1 MCSSPIG
8 PVEDFSSALF
18 PDGLPVHAE
27 NTAPVGGLQMSRAPK
42 FDHQPVMA
50 AEVVD
55 LLAPVPAGLVVD
67 ATVGGGGHAAALLG
81 SRSDLRLLG
90 VDRDPDALAASAE
103 RLAPFEPRVRLAHA
117 RFSTLPALLA
127 DRDVTDGGG
136 VSAVLFDL
144 GVSSPQLDRAER
156 GFSLRQD
163 GPLDMRMDP
172 TTGRTAADVVNGAD
186 ETELARLFAASGEGR
201 WARRIA
207 RTIVAAR
214 PLTTTAELAGVVS
227 SAVPA
232 AARRR
237 GHPATRVF
245 QALRIEVNDELGE
258 LATALD
264 AALDALAVGGRCLVI
279 AYHSGEDRL
288 VKETFGRATTGGC
301 TCPPN
306 LPCVCGAR
314 IEHRLVGRGARKAGD
329 AEVTRNPRATSARL
343 RAVERITPPE
353 EGLTR

>member
-27 NTAPVGGLQMSRAPK
+27 NTAPVGELQMSRAPT

-55 LLAPVPAGLVVD
+55 LLAPVPAGLAID
-67 ATVGGGGHAAALLG
+67 ATVGGGGHAAALLD
-81 SRSDLRLLG
+81 SRPDLRLLG

-103 RLAPFEPRVRLAHA
+103 RLSPFGARVRLAHA

-127 DRDVTDGGG
+127 DDPDAAGG

-156 GFSLRQD
+156 GFSLRRE

-186 ETELARLFAASGEGR
+186 EAELARLFAASGEGR

-207 RTIVAAR
+207 RAVVAAR
-214 PLTTTAELAGVVS
+214 PLHTTAELADIVS

-264 AALDALAVGGRCLVI
+264 AALAALGVGGRCLVI

-288 VKETFGRATTGGC
+288 VKETFRRAATGGC
-301 TCPPN
+301 TCPPG
-306 LPCVCGAR
+306 LACVCGAR
-314 IEHRLVGRGARKAGD
+314 IEHRLVGRGARKAGE
-329 AEVTRNPRATSARL
+329 AEAARNPRATSARL
-343 RAVERITPPE
+343 RVVERITLPG
-353 EGLTR
+353 EGLSR